1 MTTPAVPHASTVPS
15 PAGTPPRR
23 VRSPGVTGR
32 LAAASA
38 RRPRRT
44 LAVWG
49 LLVLASL
56 GLAATSLHGLTTT
69 SQVVGA
75 TPSSRA
81 EALYDQAAGGD
92 AARQPTDVIVVS
104 SRTATTSSDAF
115 RAVVAGLAARLRP
128 DPGISGVRADLGSGS
143 PLVSAGGHAA
153 LIELRAATDSDIKPV
168 VAAVQAANGTGGFA
182 VAVTGAHTVGN
193 DFTALSSS
201 DLRHGEVDFGLPISI
216 VVLMLVFGAVVA
228 GLMPFLMALLSITVG
243 LGIATIVAQEFS
255 LSVFIINMMT
265 GMGLAL
271 GIDYSLF
278 VISRFREERAR
289 GLGKEAAIA
298 MTGATASRAVLFSGT
313 TFVIALLGLFL
324 VPTNVL
330 RSLAAGA
337 VIVGV
342 VSVAA
347 ALTLLPA
354 MLSLIGDRINALR
367 IPLVG
372 SSLGRADAAEG
383 RMWRPVIAKVMRRPL
398 ASLVIAGGLMVLA
411 AVPVLGLHIGQSG
424 VATLPD
430 TLPSKQG
437 YLAVAKYFPSQDPYP
452 VEIVTAGGSPA
463 ADRADLARL
472 QAALAVDPRF
482 GPGLIQ
488 ASAGGSVLALTVPI
502 HGDAVSSRDVA
513 AVAGL
518 RQHLI
523 PAAFAGSAAQVYV
536 GGKTAETADYFHAVG
551 APTPYVLVFVL
562 GLSFLLLMVAF
573 RSLVVA
579 ALSIVLNLL
588 SAGAAYGLL
597 TLVFLHGI
605 GASLFGFQ
613 QVTAIDAW
621 VPLFLFSVLLALSM
635 DYQVFLMSRIKERYD
650 QTGSTR
656 EAAAGGVAS
665 TARIITGAA
674 LIIIVVFSG
683 FARGQL
689 VMFQQMGFGVAVALL
704 LDATLI
710 RIIILPS
717 ALSLLDRR
725 SWYLPRWLQ
734 WLPHLDIEAP
744 DPPAHP
750 RSLISRTGAC
760 TVTGAAQHYQDPSA
774 PRPSSPVTP
783 RQQTAGPAGAQT
795 RPARPHRLSQPGSG
809 SPPYPIST
817 EGT

>member
-1 MTTPAVPHASTVPS
+1 MTTPAAPGASIVPS
-15 PAGTPPRR
+15 AAGPPPRR
-23 VRSPGVTGR
+23 VPSPGVSGR

-44 LAVWG
+44 LVAWG

-56 GLAATSLHGLTTT
+56 GLAATCLHGLTTT

-81 EALYDQAAGGD
+81 EALYAQATGGEAG
-92 AARQPTDVIVVS
+92 RQPTDVIVVS
-104 SRTATTSSDAF
+104 SRTATARSDAF

-128 DPGISGVRADLGSGS
+128 DRGISDVRTDLGPGS

-182 VAVTGAHTVGN
+182 VAITGDHTVGN
-193 DFTALSSS
+193 DFTTLSSS
-201 DLRHGEVDFGLPISI
+201 DLRRGEVDFGLPISI
-216 VVLMLVFGAVVA
+216 VVLLLVFGAVVA
-228 GLMPFLMALLSITVG
+228 GLMPFLMALLSISVG

-289 GLGKEAAIA
+289 GLDKEAAIA

-354 MLSLIGDRINALR
+354 ILSLIGDRINALR

-372 SSLGRADAAEG
+372 SSLGRAGAAEG
-383 RMWRPVIAKVMRRPL
+383 RVWRSVIARILRRPF
-398 ASLVIAGGLMVLA
+398 ASLAIAGGLMVLA
-411 AVPVLGLHIGQSG
+411 AVPALGLHIGQSG

-437 YLAVAKYFPSQDPYP
+437 YLAVAKYFPGQDPYP
-452 VEIVTAGGSPA
+452 VEIVTAGGSP

-482 GPGLIQ
+482 GAGPIL
-488 ASAGGSVLALTVPI
+488 ASRDSSVLALTVPI
-502 HGDAVSSRDVA
+502 QGDAVSSRDVA
-513 AVAGL
+513 AVADL
-518 RQHLI
+518 RQHMI
-523 PAAFAGSAAQVYV
+523 PAAFTGSATKVYV

-551 APTPYVLVFVL
+551 APTPYVLAFVL
-562 GLSFLLLMVAF
+562 GLSFLLLMLAF

-579 ALSIVLNLL
+579 ALSVLLNLL
-588 SAGAAYGLL
+588 SAGAAFGLL
-597 TLVFLHGI
+597 TLVFVHGI

-613 QVTAIDAW
+613 HVTAIDAW
-621 VPLFLFSVLLALSM
+621 VPLFLFSVLFALSM

-650 QTGSTR
+650 QIGSTR
-656 EAAAGGVAS
+656 EAAAAGVAS

-689 VMFQQMGFGVAVALL
+689 VMFQEMGFGVAIALL

-710 RIIILPS
+710 RIVVLPS

-725 SWYLPRWLQ
+725 SWYLPGWLS

-744 DPPAHP
+744 E
-750 RSLISRTGAC
+750 
-760 TVTGAAQHYQDPSA
+760 AAAAD
-774 PRPSSPVTP
+774 
-783 RQQTAGPAGAQT
+783 
-795 RPARPHRLSQPGSG
+795 
-809 SPPYPIST
+809 
-817 EGT
+817 

>member
-1 MTTPAVPHASTVPS
+1 
-15 PAGTPPRR
+15 
-23 VRSPGVTGR
+23 VTGR

-44 LAVWG
+44 LVAWG

-56 GLAATSLHGLTTT
+56 GLAATCLHGLTTT

-81 EALYDQAAGGD
+81 EALYGQVTGGEAG
-92 AARQPTDVIVVS
+92 RQPTDVIVVS
-104 SRTATTSSDAF
+104 SRTATASSDAF
-115 RAVVAGLAARLRP
+115 RAVVAGLAAGLRA
-128 DPGISGVRADLGSGS
+128 DRGISDVRADLGPGS
-143 PLVSAGGHAA
+143 SLVSARGHAA

-182 VAVTGAHTVGN
+182 VAVTGDHTIGN
-193 DFTALSSS
+193 DFSTLSSS
-201 DLRHGEVDFGLPISI
+201 DLRRGEVDFGLPISI

-255 LSVFIINMMT
+255 LSVFVINMMT

-289 GLGKEAAIA
+289 GLDQEAAIA

-324 VPTNVL
+324 IPTNVL

-372 SSLGRADAAEG
+372 SSLGRAGTAEG
-383 RMWRPVIAKVMRRPL
+383 RVWRSVIAKVMYRPFV
-398 ASLVIAGGLMVLA
+398 SLVIAGGLMVLA
-411 AVPVLGLHIGQSG
+411 AVPALGLHIGQSG
-424 VATLPD
+424 VASLPD

-437 YLAVAKYFPSQDPYP
+437 FIAVAKYFPSQDPYP
-452 VEIVTAGGSPA
+452 VEIVTAGGSA

-482 GPGLIQ
+482 G
-488 ASAGGSVLALTVPI
+488 AGPILAAPDGSVLALTVPI
-502 HGDAVSSRDVA
+502 QGDAVSSRDVA
-513 AVAGL
+513 AVADL

-523 PAAFAGSAAQVYV
+523 PAAFTGSAVKVYV

-551 APTPYVLVFVL
+551 APTPYVLAFVL
-562 GLSFLLLMVAF
+562 GLSFLLLMLAF

-579 ALSIVLNLL
+579 ALSVLLNLL

-605 GASLFGFQ
+605 GASWFGFQ
-613 QVTAIDAW
+613 HVTAIDAW
-621 VPLFLFSVLLALSM
+621 VPLFLFSVLFALSM

-656 EAAAGGVAS
+656 DAAATGVGS

-689 VMFQQMGFGVAVALL
+689 VMFQEMGFGVAIALL

-710 RIIILPS
+710 RIVVLPS
-717 ALSLLDRR
+717 ALSLLDWR
-725 SWYLPRWLQ
+725 SWYLPGWLS
-734 WLPHLDIEAP
+734 WLPHLDIEARR
-744 DPPAHP
+744 ARH
-750 RSLISRTGAC
+750 GA
-760 TVTGAAQHYQDPSA
+760 
-774 PRPSSPVTP
+774 
-783 RQQTAGPAGAQT
+783 
-795 RPARPHRLSQPGSG
+795 
-809 SPPYPIST
+809 
-817 EGT
+817 E

>member
-1 MTTPAVPHASTVPS
+1 
-15 PAGTPPRR
+15 
-23 VRSPGVTGR
+23 VTRR

-38 RRPRRT
+38 RRPGRT

-49 LLVLASL
+49 LLVLASV
-56 GLAATSLHGLTTT
+56 GLAVTSLHGLTTT
-69 SQVVGA
+69 SKVVGTTA
-75 TPSSRA
+75 SSQA
-81 EALYDQAAGGD
+81 EALYSQVTGGD
-92 AARQPTDVIVVS
+92 ASPPPTDVIVVS
-104 SRTATTSSDAF
+104 SGTATVSSDAF
-115 RAVVAGLAARLRP
+115 RSFVAGLTARLRT
-128 DPGISGVRADLGSGS
+128 DPGLSGVRADLGARSS
-143 PLVSAGGHAA
+143 LVSAGGHAA
-153 LIELRAATDSDIKPV
+153 LIELRAATDADIKPA

-182 VAVTGAHTVGN
+182 VAITGNHTVGN
-193 DFTALSSS
+193 DFSTLSAS
-201 DLRHGEVDFGLPISI
+201 DLHRGEIDFGLPISI
-216 VVLMLVFGAVVA
+216 VVLLLVFGAVVA

-243 LGIATIVAQEFS
+243 LGIATLVAQEFS

-289 GLGKEAAIA
+289 GLGQEAAIVT
-298 MTGATASRAVLFSGT
+298 TGATASRAVLFSGT

-367 IPLVG
+367 IPFVG
-372 SSLGRADAAEG
+372 SRLGRADAADG
-383 RMWRPVIAKVMRRPL
+383 RIWRSVIGKVMRRPFV
-398 ASLVIAGGLMVLA
+398 SLVIAAGLMILA
-411 AVPVLGLHIGQSG
+411 AVPALGLHIGQSG

-430 TLPSKQG
+430 SLPSKQG
-437 YLAVAKYFPSQDPYP
+437 YIAVARYFPNQDPSP
-452 VEIVTAGGSPA
+452 VEIVTAGRSP

-472 QAALAVDPRF
+472 QAALAADPRF
-482 GPGLIQ
+482 GRGSIQ
-488 ASAGGSVLALTVPI
+488 SSPSASVLALTVPI
-502 HGDAVSSRDVA
+502 RGDAVSSRDVA
-513 AVAGL
+513 AVTDL

-523 PAAFAGSAAQVYV
+523 PAAFAGSDTKVYV

-562 GLSFLLLMVAF
+562 GLSFLLLMLAF
-573 RSLVVA
+573 RSLVIA
-579 ALSIVLNLL
+579 ALSVLLNLL

-597 TLVFLHGI
+597 TLVFLHGV

-621 VPLFLFSVLLALSM
+621 VPLFLFSVLFALSM

-674 LIIIVVFSG
+674 LIIVVVFSG

-689 VMFQQMGFGVAVALL
+689 AMFQEMGFGVAVALL

-710 RIIILPS
+710 RLVVLPS
-717 ALSLLDRR
+717 ALSLLDHR
-725 SWYLPRWLQ
+725 SWYLPGWLR
-734 WLPHLDIEAP
+734 WLPHLDIHA
-744 DPPAHP
+744 
-750 RSLISRTGAC
+750 S
-760 TVTGAAQHYQDPSA
+760 
-774 PRPSSPVTP
+774 
-783 RQQTAGPAGAQT
+783 
-795 RPARPHRLSQPGSG
+795 
-809 SPPYPIST
+809 
-817 EGT
+817 

>member
-1 MTTPAVPHASTVPS
+1 MTTPAPPHVSTVPS
-15 PAGTPPRR
+15 PVGTPPRR
-23 VRSPGVTGR
+23 LPSLGVTGR

-44 LAVWG
+44 LVVWG

-75 TPSSRA
+75 TPSGRA
-81 EALYDQAAGGD
+81 EALYDRATGGD
-92 AARQPTDVIVVS
+92 AGRQPTDVIVVS
-104 SRTATTSSDAF
+104 SKTVTANSVAF
-115 RAVVAGLAARLRP
+115 RSIVAGLAARLRP
-128 DPGISGVRADLGSGS
+128 DPGISDVRADLGPGS

-153 LIELRAATDSDIKPV
+153 LIELRAAADSDIKAV
-168 VAAVQAANGTGGFA
+168 VAAVQAANGADGFA
-182 VAVTGAHTVGN
+182 VAVTGDHTVGN

-201 DLRHGEVDFGLPISI
+201 DLRHGEIDFGLPIAI

-255 LSVFIINMMT
+255 LSVFIVNMMT

-289 GLGKEAAIA
+289 GLGKDAAIA
-298 MTGATASRAVLFSGT
+298 MTGATASRAVLFSGM

-372 SSLGRADAAEG
+372 ADLGRADAGEG
-383 RMWRPVIAKVMRRPL
+383 RMWRPVIATVMRRPVT
-398 ASLVIAGGLMVLA
+398 SLVVAGGLMVLA

-424 VATLPD
+424 VATLPG

-437 YLAVAKYFPSQDPYP
+437 YLAVAKYFPRQDPYP
-452 VEIVTAGGSPA
+452 VEIVTAGSSPA
-463 ADRADLARL
+463 DRRDLAKL

-482 GPGLIQ
+482 GPGPIQ
-488 ASAGGSVLALTVPI
+488 APPGGSVLSLTVPI
-502 HGDAVSSRDVA
+502 RGDAVSSRDVA
-513 AVAGL
+513 AVTDL

-523 PAAFAGSAAQVYV
+523 PSAFAGSPTKVYV
-536 GGKTAETADYFHAVG
+536 GGKTAETADYRHAVG

-562 GLSFLLLMVAF
+562 GLSFVLLMLAF

-588 SAGAAYGLL
+588 SVGAAYGLL

-605 GASLFGFQ
+605 GASLLGFQ

-621 VPLFLFSVLLALSM
+621 VPLFLFSVLFALSM

-683 FARGQL
+683 FARGEL

-710 RIIILPS
+710 RIVILPS

-725 SWYLPRWLQ
+725 SWYLPGWLQ

-744 DPPAHP
+744 DP
-750 RSLISRTGAC
+750 
-760 TVTGAAQHYQDPSA
+760 
-774 PRPSSPVTP
+774 RPTL
-783 RQQTAGPAGAQT
+783 GP
-795 RPARPHRLSQPGSG
+795 
-809 SPPYPIST
+809 
-817 EGT
+817 